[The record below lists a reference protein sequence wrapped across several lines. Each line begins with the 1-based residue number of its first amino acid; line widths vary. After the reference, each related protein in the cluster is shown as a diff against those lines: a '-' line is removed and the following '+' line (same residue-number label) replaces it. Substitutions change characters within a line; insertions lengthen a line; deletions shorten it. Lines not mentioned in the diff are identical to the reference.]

1 MCEGLNRRETSS
13 SCPSWRDPSN
23 IDGMNRVRN
32 TISKIGRVTTWIRH
46 MQAGVEGLLPWLRAP
61 DNRSGQVKY
70 LDTCLALVSE
80 DAMAAWLERQ
90 ANVDLSQWGRGKA
103 KHVRDLLKEVLNGES
118 ELRSDGTRVVRVAKV
133 RIIDDD
139 FELINTLQVLS
150 NGAVKERNR
159 ELSEKFRSDESPAE
173 AAARGILEEL
183 GPALGADPS
192 IRLLPRRRG
201 AVGGGVGGGGEV
213 DVVPRAALRVQA
225 APRARPGRGAEPG
238 PHRHRL
244 RHRRGGRL

>member
-1 MCEGLNRRETSS
+1 MRGSDHCDKLNSFDTDTCCDCRTARWITRAHRISLICIVFSLSCTQSYAFRCTPAMCEGLNRRETSS

-103 KHVRDLLKEVLNGES
+103 KHVRDLLKEVQPSLYHNLS
-118 ELRSDGTRVVRVAKV
+118 SPVV
-133 RIIDDD
+133 
-139 FELINTLQVLS
+139 
-150 NGAVKERNR
+150 
-159 ELSEKFRSDESPAE
+159 
-173 AAARGILEEL
+173 
-183 GPALGADPS
+183 
-192 IRLLPRRRG
+192 
-201 AVGGGVGGGGEV
+201 
-213 DVVPRAALRVQA
+213 
-225 APRARPGRGAEPG
+225 
-238 PHRHRL
+238 
-244 RHRRGGRL
+244 